1 MNFTA
6 ARVPVWVHTKAAL
19 VLSQF
24 RKGVLPP
31 PSRPTRAANFAGNSV
46 LAVVVQKE
54 WQRLDAD

>member
-46 LAVVVQKE
+46 LAVVVQK
-54 WQRLDAD
+54 